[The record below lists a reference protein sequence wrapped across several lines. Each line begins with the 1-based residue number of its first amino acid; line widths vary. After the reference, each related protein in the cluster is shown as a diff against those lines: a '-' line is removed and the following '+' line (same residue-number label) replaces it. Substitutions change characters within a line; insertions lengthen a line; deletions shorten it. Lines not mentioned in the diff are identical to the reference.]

1 MTQTFSPTLFPFE
14 SRFLP
19 IDGHVVH
26 YIDEGHGPTL
36 LFFHGNPTS
45 SFLYRD
51 IVLRLRCRFRCVAFD
66 YPGFGLSA
74 ARKGYDYKPSS
85 HARVATELIDRLG
98 IARFSLMVQ
107 DWGGPIG
114 LAVAV
119 QRPEA
124 VRGVVIG
131 NSWAWPVDGD
141 PHFERFSKLMGGPL
155 GGFAIRRC
163 NAFVNVI
170 LPSGVQRKLAPEV
183 VAAYRQ
189 PFPTFESRE
198 PLHVFPREILGSS
211 DFLRGVESGLAQLRS
226 RPVLLLWGARDP
238 VFRSQERERFEKLFP
253 LHKTIMLE
261 NASHYIQEDAPEQI
275 VLAIDEW
282 WGQHVVESHA
292 EH

>member
-26 YIDEGHGPTL
+26 YIDEGDGPTL

-51 IVLRLRCRFRCVAFD
+51 SVLGLRGRFRCVAFD

-85 HARVATELIDRLG
+85 HARVATEFIDRLG
-98 IARFSLMVQ
+98 IASFSLMVQ

-131 NSWAWPVDGD
+131 NSWAWPVATAGSSWKAR
-141 PHFERFSKLMGGPL
+141 PASSVWRSTPTSKPARAAHSKARPKTSMRAWTFSGTT
-155 GGFAIRRC
+155 
-163 NAFVNVI
+163 
-170 LPSGVQRKLAPEV
+170 VQRHLA
-183 VAAYRQ
+183 
-189 PFPTFESRE
+189 
-198 PLHVFPREILGSS
+198 LGTP
-211 DFLRGVESGLAQLRS
+211 G
-226 RPVLLLWGARDP
+226 
-238 VFRSQERERFEKLFP
+238 
-253 LHKTIMLE
+253 
-261 NASHYIQEDAPEQI
+261 
-275 VLAIDEW
+275 
-282 WGQHVVESHA
+282 
-292 EH
+292 